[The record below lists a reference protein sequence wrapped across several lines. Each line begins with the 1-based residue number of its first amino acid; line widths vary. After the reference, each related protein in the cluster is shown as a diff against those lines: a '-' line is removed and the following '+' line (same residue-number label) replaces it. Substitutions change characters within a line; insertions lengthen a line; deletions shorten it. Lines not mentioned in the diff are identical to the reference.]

1 MILATLLL
9 TFVMGGVLLLMNKT
23 EEARADLFEMLYAGM
38 LILPNLYAMAVLVCL
53 LGPGLIRLPI
63 FLWKHED
70 NAYNLVGALGR
81 AERVWRAYRD
91 ALAEYHTK
99 VSICKYVESKYRTK
113 ENSEYFD
120 TLMEELPEYD

>member
-1 MILATLLL
+1 MTQ
-9 TFVMGGVLLLMNKT
+9 V
-23 EEARADLFEMLYAGM
+23 YAAM
-38 LILPNLYAMAVLVCL
+38 LILSNTYAMSVLVVL
-53 LGPGLIRLPI
+53 LGHGLIKLPI

-70 NAYNLVGALGR
+70 NAYNLVNALSR

-113 ENSEYFD
+113 DNSQYFD
-120 TLMEELPEYD
+120 ILMAELPEHDLEG